1 MTWNKFINVWKKSR
15 TEMESTLKRIP
26 VKEARNKILTH
37 KKILK
42 TIKSIHTILKDS
54 RMK

>member
-1 MTWNKFINVWKKSR
+1 
-15 TEMESTLKRIP
+15 MESTLKRIP

-42 TIKSIHTILKDS
+42 TIKY
-54 RMK
+54 R

>member
-1 MTWNKFINVWKKSR
+1 MTWNRFINVWKKSR

-26 VKEARNKILTH
+26 AKEVRNKILTH

-42 TIKSIHTILKDS
+42 TVKSLHIILKDS
-54 RMK
+54 RKK